1 MPPQFIKKF
10 GDVANR
16 VVKDLKYNTHEGEH
30 LGLSES
36 WGQRIDWLRN
46 QYKDNEAQN
55 RGQYVLEELLVAY
68 PTELTDV
75 VSRLRQSYFKKDIAN
90 GSWGPAASRA
100 SRRQLTVRQPVEH
113 QSGSQ
118 WGISQAASGASVR
131 QPAVRQPRC
140 QAAYGQATQVSGVR
154 HVRCQAAHT
163 TEAVPGAGERP
174 RGQTVHGH
182 VLNWQC

>member
-1 MPPQFIKKF
+1 MCFKKLHLGSAPANNVSTMPPQFIKKF

-118 WGISQAASGASVR
+118 WGISQAACG
-131 QPAVRQPRC
+131 
-140 QAAYGQATQVSGVR
+140 QAAQVSGSLR
-154 HVRCQAAHT
+154 SGNPGVRCQARQVSGSPH
-163 TEAVPGAGERP
+163 
-174 RGQTVHGH
+174 HGGCS
-182 VLNWQC
+182 WRR